1 MIDVAKIADLVSPA
15 VQQTGSELPPP
26 PPSSKHPP
34 LPTHPPPTTP
44 RTHTLQV
51 LLLVDAS
58 FGFEMETFE
67 FLNVLQVH
75 GFPRVM
81 GVLTHLD
88 LLRTTRTQRRTKK
101 SLKQRFWTEIY
112 QVPDRGAV
120 GQLRGDVLYAKIFS
134 CFICRVQSCFTC
146 QG

>member
-1 MIDVAKIADLVSPA
+1 M
-15 VQQTGSELPPP
+15 
-26 PPSSKHPP
+26 
-34 LPTHPPPTTP
+34 
-44 RTHTLQV
+44 
-51 LLLVDAS
+51 LVDAS

-112 QVPDRGAV
+112 QVPEERDR
-120 GQLRGDVLYAKIFS
+120 LRGVAQARDVLCAKILS